1 MLENVNMNDKDVM
14 GNFMKSFDSNLN
26 EINKAVEG
34 LGQIDANIL
43 KNDLELANDLQ
54 ALTGNNNLSFEDI
67 QNNVNA
73 LAVEISGTEK
83 TAQTFSSMVNNYLN
97 DVTDLKNDYKDKA
110 KTFITGGNIDVHSVM
125 IASEKASTAM
135 QMTMQ
140 LRNKVLEAYKQIQS
154 TQV

>member
-1 MLENVNMNDKDVM
+1 MLEDVNMKNLDAM
-14 GNFMKSFDSNLN
+14 GNFMKAYNSNLN
-26 EINKAVEG
+26 EINESFDD
-34 LGQIDANIL
+34 LGKIDANIL

-54 ALTGNNNLSFEDI
+54 ALTGNNNLNLESI
-67 QNNVNA
+67 QANSKVA
-73 LAVEISGTEK
+73 ELSGTEK
-83 TAQTFSSMVNNYLN
+83 TAETFSSMVNNYLN

-125 IASEKASTAM
+125 IASERASTAM

>member
-1 MLENVNMNDKDVM
+1 MFDNVKMNNLDVM

-26 EINKAVEG
+26 EINKAADG
-34 LGQIDANIL
+34 LGSLDPNML
-43 KNDLELANDLQ
+43 KSDLELAKDLQ
-54 ALTGNNNLSFEDI
+54 TLTGNNELNIEAL
-67 QNNVNA
+67 QNSVQA
-73 LAVEISGTEK
+73 TELSGTEK
-83 TAQTFSSMVNNYLN
+83 TAETFSSMVNNYLN

-110 KTFITGGNIDVHSVM
+110 KTFITGGNIDIHSIM